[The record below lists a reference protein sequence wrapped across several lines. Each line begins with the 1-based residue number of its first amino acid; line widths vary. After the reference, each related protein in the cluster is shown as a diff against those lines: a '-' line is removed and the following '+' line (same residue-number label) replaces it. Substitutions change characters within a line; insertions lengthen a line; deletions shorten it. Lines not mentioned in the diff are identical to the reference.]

1 MSTNVPLWK
10 QALRSGAIGGA
21 IVIFLALVGVI
32 ETFSQRYVVS
42 GVITMSQIFLLLP
55 LLLFGYTTI
64 RKGQKSSTVTALLHG
79 ALSGL
84 AGGFII
90 AVLVLIGG
98 YVNLNAMFFNASP
111 ILYKLLTF
119 NVENI
124 YAGLA
129 VLFVVGAIAGALGAA
144 MTLFPERVLKALIP
158 ALVWMLVLGLMR
170 DLLMTVVKR
179 WGPVQNL
186 VDWIF
191 AKNGMSVI
199 GALVIFLLIAGLTYW
214 RSGRKISQQGKVAPP
229 QTMKMR
235 IATWLVSA
243 VVLLFLPIIMGQ
255 FFSEI
260 LDNVGLYILMGLGLN
275 IVVGYAGLLDL
286 GYVAFFA
293 IGAYTVGVLTSPELG
308 GVLTFWQALPFAL
321 LAVVVAGVILGTPVL
336 KMRGDYLAIVTMGFG
351 EIIRLMALS
360 DWLRPWLG
368 GAQGIQQIAS
378 PMIGSFALYTQ
389 THLYYMIVVAI
400 GIVAFITWRLKDS
413 HVGRSWMALREDED
427 VAQAMGI
434 NLVATKLMAFASGAF
449 FAGLSGAI
457 FAAKLHS
464 AYPFSFNLL
473 VSINV
478 VALIIVGGMGSIPGV
493 FIGAFALMG
502 SPDLLREFAEFRYM
516 IYGAVLVI
524 MMLMKPEGL
533 WPEER
538 RKLELHEEEMSSAE
552 QAGD

>member
-1 MSTNVPLWK
+1 MSTNTLLWK
-10 QALRSGAIGGA
+10 QSLRSGLIGGA

-32 ETFSQRYVVS
+32 ETFSQRYIVS
-42 GVITMSQIFLLLP
+42 GIVTMSQLFLLLP
-55 LLLFGYTTI
+55 LLLFGYNLI
-64 RKGQKSSTVTALLHG
+64 HKSEKSSTMTALLHG

-84 AGGFII
+84 AGGLVIAALIIVIRFID
-90 AVLVLIGG
+90 LRE
-98 YVNLNAMFFNASP
+98 MFVNASP
-111 ILYKLLTF
+111 VLYKLLTF
-119 NVENI
+119 NIENI
-124 YAGLA
+124 YVGMAVLLA
-129 VLFVVGAIAGALGAA
+129 VGALTGALGAA
-144 MTLFPERVLKALIP
+144 LTLLPERVLKALLP
-158 ALVWMLVLGLMR
+158 AFLWILALGLMR
-170 DLLMTVVKR
+170 DLLITVIKR
-179 WGPVQNL
+179 WGPVQDF
-186 VDWIF
+186 VKWIF
-191 AKNGMSVI
+191 AKSGMTVI

-214 RSGRKISQQGKVAPP
+214 RSGRKISQQGKVVPP

-235 IATWLVSA
+235 IATLLVSA
-243 VVLLFLPIIMGQ
+243 VVLLLLPIILGQ

-275 IVVGYAGLLDL
+275 IVVGFAGLLDL

-293 IGAYTVGVLTSPELG
+293 IGAYTIGVLTSPELG
-308 GVLTFWQALPFAL
+308 GVLTYWQALPFAL
-321 LAVVVAGVILGTPVL
+321 LTVVVAGVILGMPVL

-378 PMIGSFALYTQ
+378 PKIGSFELVSQ
-389 THLYYMIVVAI
+389 THLYYMILVAI
-400 GIVAFITWRLKDS
+400 GLVVFIAWRLKDS
-413 HVGRSWMALREDED
+413 RMGRSWMALREDED

-434 NLVATKLMAFASGAF
+434 NLVATKLTAFASGAF

-464 AYPFSFNLL
+464 AYPHSFNLL

-502 SPDLLREFAEFRYM
+502 SPELLREFAEFRYL
-516 IYGAVLVI
+516 IYGAVLVM

-538 RKLELHEEEMSSAE
+538 RKLELHEDEIAE